1 MSGSVVRALVAALCL
16 VSLSACETLKDK
28 ITAIGSAPADT
39 QVSTDSEATGSIA
52 QAQSET
58 APSGRI
64 AIDQSYLT
72 GAPLGAD
79 PNDDL
84 ELGKRHFRE
93 QNFGLAEKHF
103 RRAVEKSSGNAAR
116 DAEAWIGL
124 AASYDRLRRFELADR
139 AYANAIKIAGA
150 NAAIL
155 NNQGYSYILRGDY
168 RKARAK
174 LAAAR
179 AQDPDNPYIRNN
191 IELLERSVRAR

>member
-84 ELGKRHFRE
+84 ELGKR
-93 QNFGLAEKHF
+93 HF